1 MKKIRRGQFDPS
13 FSNATLE
20 EMAALVQQRGQ
31 KTDRRN
37 RIILL
42 LFFVLLVLALGISI
56 NVYDHWL
63 VETFH
68 ALGQMVSAIWHW
80 QWWEAGAILL
90 QYKLSFFF
98 LGLIFGFIIA
108 LFIVLQ
114 IVETLIDW
122 VQDTL
127 SSLFS

>member
-1 MKKIRRGQFDPS
+1 MKKVRRGEFDPK

-20 EMAALVQQRGQ
+20 EMASLVQQQGA

-37 RIILL
+37 RILL
-42 LFFVLLVLALGISI
+42 LIFLVLLGLFLAIGI

-63 VETFH
+63 VQTIH
-68 ALGQMVSAIWHW
+68 AFGQMAAAFWHG
-80 QWWEAGAILL
+80 QWWEAAAILL

-98 LGLIFGFIIA
+98 LGMIVGFIIA

-114 IVETLIDW
+114 VVETIVDW

-127 SSLFS
+127 ASFFS

>member
-1 MKKIRRGQFDPS
+1 MKKVRRGEFDPS

-20 EMAALVQQRGQ
+20 EMAALVQQQGA

-37 RIILL
+37 RILL
-42 LFFVLLVLALGISI
+42 LVFLILLVLFLAIGI

-68 ALGQMVSAIWHW
+68 ALGQMASAFWHG
-80 QWWEAGAILL
+80 QWWTAGAILL

-98 LGLIFGFIIA
+98 LGLIVGFIIA
-108 LFIVLQ
+108 LVVVLQ
-114 IVETLIDW
+114 VVETIIDW
-122 VQDTL
+122 IQDTL
-127 SSLFS
+127 ASFFS

>member
-1 MKKIRRGQFDPS
+1 MKKVRRGEFDPS

-20 EMAALVQQRGQ
+20 EMATLVRQQET

-37 RIILL
+37 RILL
-42 LFFVLLVLALGISI
+42 LIFLVLLVIFLAIGI

-63 VETFH
+63 VETFR
-68 ALGQMVSAIWHW
+68 ALGQMASAFWHG
-80 QWWEAGAILL
+80 QWWTAGAILL

-98 LGLIFGFIIA
+98 LGIIVGFIIA
-108 LFIVLQ
+108 LIVVLQ
-114 IVETLIDW
+114 VVETIIDW

-127 SSLFS
+127 ASFFS

>member
-1 MKKIRRGQFDPS
+1 MKRVRRGEFDPS

-20 EMAALVQQRGQ
+20 EMATLVQQQ
-31 KTDRRN
+31 EAKTDRRN
-37 RIILL
+37 RILL
-42 LFFVLLVLALGISI
+42 LVFLVLLVLFLAIGI

-63 VETFH
+63 AETFH
-68 ALGQMVSAIWHW
+68 ALGQMAAAFWHG
-80 QWWEAGAILL
+80 QWWAAGAILL

-98 LGLIFGFIIA
+98 LGIIVGFIVA

-114 IVETLIDW
+114 VVETIIDW

-127 SSLFS
+127 ASLFS

>member
-1 MKKIRRGQFDPS
+1 MKKMRRGEFDPS

-20 EMAALVQQRGQ
+20 EMAALVQQQGT

-37 RIILL
+37 RILL
-42 LFFVLLVLALGISI
+42 LVFLVVLILFLAVGI

-63 VETFH
+63 VETVH
-68 ALGQMVSAIWHW
+68 AFGQMASAFWHG
-80 QWWEAGAILL
+80 QWWTAGAILF

-98 LGLIFGFIIA
+98 LGIIVGFIIA
-108 LFIVLQ
+108 LVVVLQ
-114 IVETLIDW
+114 VVETIIDW

-127 SSLFS
+127 ASFFS